1 MKIRIYYNEKKLKEP
16 YLSLFN
22 EYKKRIS
29 PYAKLE
35 LVTGFKNKI
44 AGKDDFRILIS
55 EHSNPISSEELAERI
70 KFLNLNSYTNI
81 GIYLDGKK
89 EGKDLDFALIVG
101 GISNEM
107 LISVI
112 VEQLYRAF
120 SIIHNKSYHK

>member
-1 MKIRIYYNEKKLKEP
+1 MKIRIYYDEKKLKEP

-29 PYAKLE
+29 PYANLE
-35 LVTGFKNKI
+35 LVTGFKNKSL
-44 AGKDDFRILIS
+44 GKDDYRILVS
-55 EHSNPISSEELAERI
+55 PKSKPISSEELAEKI
-70 KFLNLNSYTNI
+70 KFLSLNSYTNI
-81 GIYLDGKK
+81 GIYFDEKK

-120 SIIHNKSYHK
+120 SIINNKSYHK